1 MNNTLILA
9 SSSTTRIQLLKNAG
23 VNFIAKKSGLNE
35 RALEKV
41 LLNKI
46 PKEICLILAEEKAKK
61 LNKQLN
67 KNKKE
72 SFIIGCD
79 QVLECEG
86 KLLHKVQSIEEAK
99 DKLLYLRGKT
109 HALHSAVILLKD
121 NEIVWQYI
129 DTALLTMRFFS
140 DNYINN
146 YLENIAPENLQTVG
160 CYQLEGAGINLFAKI
175 EGDFFTI
182 LGLPLLPLL
191 QKLRE
196 SELLES

>member
-86 KLLHKVQSIEEAK
+86 NLLHKVQSIEEAK

-196 SELLES
+196 NELLES